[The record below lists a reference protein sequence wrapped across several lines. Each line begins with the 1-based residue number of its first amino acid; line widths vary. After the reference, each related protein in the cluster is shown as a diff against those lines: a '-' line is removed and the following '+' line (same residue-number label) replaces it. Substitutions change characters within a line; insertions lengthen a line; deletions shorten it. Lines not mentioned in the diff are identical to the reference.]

1 MWYISSGTEDRA
13 TDEDAKIAT
22 PPPRSLGI
30 TPSPSVLPPVG
41 TVHKGNPS
49 QATEEVEQGEES
61 TSARERKE
69 RREEK
74 KLAIMM
80 MSKKRKRLYDQIMKS
95 RRMKAKEVR
104 QLKRKRREYDE
115 TQTSTKKT
123 KVFWALCFGVYIHAF
138 LLCYN

>member
-1 MWYISSGTEDRA
+1 MWHISSGTEDRA
-13 TDEDAKIAT
+13 TDEDAEIATAT
-22 PPPRSLGI
+22 PPPRSSGI
-30 TPSPSVLPPVG
+30 TPNPSVLPPVG
-41 TVHKGNPS
+41 TVHEGNPS

-61 TSARERKE
+61 ASARERKE

-104 QLKRKRREYDE
+104 QLKRKRREFDK
-115 TQTSTKKT
+115 TQTS
-123 KVFWALCFGVYIHAF
+123 A
-138 LLCYN
+138 